1 MSIEIKGISKVFD
14 GVKALNDVSFSM
26 EDGEFISILGPSG
39 CGKTTLLRL
48 MAGFDYPSE
57 GEIKI
62 NEKVVGSPKITI
74 SPEKRSLGM
83 VFQSFAL
90 WPHMTVKQHIEFPIK
105 HHSVVTNEIKN
116 NKDKL
121 INEILDITSLKDFS
135 NRLPS
140 QLSGGQK
147 QRVAI
152 ARAIAVKPELLLMD
166 EPLSALDAELREEMR
181 REIQNI
187 HKITK
192 TSILYVTHDQSEAL
206 AMSDRII
213 IMKDGKIEQ
222 IGTPE
227 EIYLTPRT
235 EFVATF
241 VSKANLIRGE
251 WNKNIFYI
259 NTGDRVIEWKDC
271 GVSPELKHRGIFA
284 VRPEQIQLSAD
295 AEGIPS
301 VIKNVQY
308 LGKSI
313 NYTVEALGQLFN
325 VCTLNMK
332 RFKIGD
338 SVNIILN

>member
-14 GVKALNDVSFSM
+14 GVKALDNVSFNM
-26 EDGEFISILGPSG
+26 EEGEFISILGPSG

-48 MAGFDYPSE
+48 LAGFDYPSN
-57 GEIKI
+57 GEVII
-62 NEKVVGSPKITI
+62 NEKVVGSPKVTI

-90 WPHMTVKQHIEFPIK
+90 WPHMTVKQHIEFPIM
-105 HHSVVTNEIKN
+105 HHSFVTNEIKK

-121 INEILDITSLKDFS
+121 IGEILNITGLEDFA

-227 EIYLTPRT
+227 EIYLRPET

-251 WNKNIFYI
+251 WDEDIFYVDLGEKTI
-259 NTGDRVIEWKDC
+259 QWKDC
-271 GVSPELKHRGIFA
+271 GVSPVLKHRGIFA
-284 VRPEQIQLSAD
+284 ARPEQLKLSD
-295 AEGIPS
+295 TAEGIPA
-301 VIKNVQY
+301 VVKNVQY

-313 NYTVEALGQLFN
+313 NYIVEALGQLIN
-325 VCTLNMK
+325 VSTLNMK
-332 RFKIGD
+332 KFKIGD
-338 SVNIILN
+338 SVNIILQ